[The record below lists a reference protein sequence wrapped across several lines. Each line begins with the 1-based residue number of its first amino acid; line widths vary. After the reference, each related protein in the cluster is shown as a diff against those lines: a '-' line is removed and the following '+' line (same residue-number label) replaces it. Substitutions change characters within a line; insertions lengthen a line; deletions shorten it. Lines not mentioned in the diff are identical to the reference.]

1 MTSESSSFELREKD
15 EPSPPHTGDASTL
28 DDSPMALIDQ
38 VDVETLTRIA
48 TARSRR
54 QSTLGTTDNLTV
66 LAQQDPALDP
76 QSGKF
81 DLQKWL
87 KAAFNDI
94 NREGHSEHTSDVVFK
109 HLNVYGSGAALQ
121 FQDTVTSTL
130 TAPFRLPQIIRESK
144 SPQRRILKDFNGLLK
159 SGELLLVLG
168 RPGAGC
174 STLLKS
180 MTGELHGLNLD
191 KDSVIHYNGK
201 FQTPALYNRANSV

>member
-1 MTSESSSFELREKD
+1 MTSDTSSSLELREKR
-15 EPSPPHTGDASTL
+15 EPTPPHTGDASTL
-28 DDSPMALIDQ
+28 GDSPMAFIDQ
-38 VDVETLTRIA
+38 DDVETLTKIA
-48 TARSRR
+48 TQRSRR
-54 QSTLGTTDNLTV
+54 QSTPGTTDTLAV
-66 LAQQDPALDP
+66 LAQQDPSLDP

-87 KAAFNDI
+87 QAAFNDMS
-94 NREGHSEHTSDVVFK
+94 RDGRSGHTSDVVFK
-109 HLNVYGSGAALQ
+109 KLNVYGSGAALQ

-130 TAPFRLPQIIRESK
+130 TAPFRLPQIIRESH

-180 MTGELHGLNLD
+180 MTGELHGLNMD
-191 KDSVIHYNGK
+191 KESVIHYNGK
-201 FQTPALYNRANSV
+201 THAPTAPTTLQ